1 MARYIDADALIKTI
15 FPFDGVD
22 KRFYSINA
30 RAVYEAI
37 KKAPTADAVPKSE
50 VDELKA
56 DVEVWKQNRFN
67 IFQRIEC
74 YDMTRKKVARE
85 IFEEIKKPILS
96 QLGISTMEKKEAYH
110 YCLDVLDE
118 LKKKYTEEK

>member
-85 IFEEIKKPILS
+85 IFEEIEESCVGRFGNTHIFD
-96 QLGISTMEKKEAYH
+96 T
-110 YCLDVLDE
+110 DRFDE
-118 LKKKYTEEK
+118 LKKKYTEEE